1 MGLGTVRDMKVVQFD
16 LMIQFD
22 MAFEE
27 MEIVKN
33 DL

>member
-1 MGLGTVRDMKVVQFD
+1 MGLGTVRDMKVIQFG

-22 MAFEE
+22 IAFEG

-33 DL
+33 AL